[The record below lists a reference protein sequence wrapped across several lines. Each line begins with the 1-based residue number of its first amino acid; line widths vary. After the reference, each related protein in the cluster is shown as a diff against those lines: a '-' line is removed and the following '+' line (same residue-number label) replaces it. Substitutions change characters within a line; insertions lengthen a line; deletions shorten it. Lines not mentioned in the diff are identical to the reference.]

1 MQPYSLEVYAIR
13 PLSHGPLEHTE
24 LGMER
29 LLATPSPHCH
39 LGICIEQWIWGREH
53 LGIRIRANNRGL
65 GVLFRPLLGP
75 HYEPF
80 GPIMDPLWDPIS
92 PYILVCS
99 HPGLNGRMAAGA

>member
-1 MQPYSLEVYAIR
+1 
-13 PLSHGPLEHTE
+13 
-24 LGMER
+24 
-29 LLATPSPHCH
+29 
-39 LGICIEQWIWGREH
+39 
-53 LGIRIRANNRGL
+53 
-65 GVLFRPLLGP
+65 VLFRPLLGP